1 MQGVGCTADLV
12 PCTVNLTPLP
22 IPCSLFPIPCS
33 LFPVPYSP
41 SLRRPV
47 NFIELNLLQK
57 NVIAPQTGHKQSGF
71 ALEHHAVAD
80 VHLNKFGWGF
90 EQEPQ
95 QVEAFAFGVS
105 FLGVEVGVQVEAF
118 GQFADVAE
126 AGMEDCAW

>member
-1 MQGVGCTADLV
+1 M
-12 PCTVNLTPLP
+12 PLR
-22 IPCSLFPIPCS
+22 I
-33 LFPVPYSP
+33 
-41 SLRRPV
+41 
-47 NFIELNLLQK
+47 
-57 NVIAPQTGHKQSGF
+57 
-71 ALEHHAVAD
+71 

-126 AGMEDCAW
+126 AGMEDCGLGSFITFSSPTSTASWTSNFGKVGLVLVAKGRMLGSRDGWQTRLPGSRRYG